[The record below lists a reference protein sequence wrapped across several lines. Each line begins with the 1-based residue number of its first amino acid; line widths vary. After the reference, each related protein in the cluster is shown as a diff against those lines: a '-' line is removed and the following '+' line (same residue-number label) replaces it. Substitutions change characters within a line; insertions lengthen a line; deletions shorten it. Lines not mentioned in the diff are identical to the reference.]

1 MPADTRARMGVLGS
15 LWRDLPVGRKI
26 VAPYLVLTLLV
37 GALVSAVATQQLAGE
52 GAHQL
57 SLLALHE
64 QDNLNTVFNAVEE
77 RQLSE
82 LRLLSAADGV
92 EPAIATGNPAGLRAR
107 LLPLIVDQL
116 PDQVEVAVGNAQG
129 HQLLSLRADPQQ
141 PGGCICEAGTGPMAY
156 HRAAAAQALVVPV
169 IVGVCLAALL
179 LTVMVGSLVTRAI
192 TSPLREVLKATA
204 EVGEGHLEHRA
215 TVRSGDEIGRL
226 TASFNA
232 MTELLQERT
241 SRLERLS
248 DDALLSLSA
257 TIDARDRYTHRHSIR
272 VAAYSHVLGRAAGL
286 SRAELDVIRRGCLVH
301 DIGKIGVP
309 DRVLAKPGPLDPD
322 ELAEMRRHPV
332 P

>member
-92 EPAIATGNPAGLRAR
+92 EPAIASGNLALRAR

-141 PGGCICEAGTGPMAY
+141 PGGCISQRGTGPA
-156 HRAAAAQALVVPV
+156 
-169 IVGVCLAALL
+169 
-179 LTVMVGSLVTRAI
+179 
-192 TSPLREVLKATA
+192 
-204 EVGEGHLEHRA
+204 
-215 TVRSGDEIGRL
+215 
-226 TASFNA
+226 
-232 MTELLQERT
+232 
-241 SRLERLS
+241 
-248 DDALLSLSA
+248 
-257 TIDARDRYTHRHSIR
+257 
-272 VAAYSHVLGRAAGL
+272 
-286 SRAELDVIRRGCLVH
+286 
-301 DIGKIGVP
+301 
-309 DRVLAKPGPLDPD
+309 
-322 ELAEMRRHPV
+322 
-332 P
+332 